1 MRHPPSLLALPLILV
16 ACAWQGPMPLEAGA
30 DSQESPLVVALDEEV
45 WRAVELQGL
54 TTKEYP
60 GGIRVVRVTIG
71 NATDGDHNVELRVLF
86 ADERGVLVGTDPPW
100 QTLLVPRAAFTLYE
114 AHSDGP
120 ATRFRVE
127 LRSP

>member
-1 MRHPPSLLALPLILV
+1 MRHMLSLLALLTLS
-16 ACAWQGPMPLEAGA
+16 ACAWKGPMPLEASA
-30 DSQESPLVVALDEEV
+30 EAEESPLVVALDEEV

-71 NATDGDHNVELRVLF
+71 NATEGDHNVELRVLF
-86 ADERGVLVGTDPPW
+86 ADERGVLVGEPPPW
-100 QTLLVPRAAFTLYE
+100 EGLVIPRAAFTLYE
-114 AHSDGP
+114 AHSPVP
-120 ATRFRVE
+120 ATRYRVE

>member
-1 MRHPPSLLALPLILV
+1 MRHLLPLLALLALT

-30 DSQESPLVVALDEEV
+30 EAEESPMVVALDEDV

-71 NATDGDHNVELRVLF
+71 NATEGDHNVELRVLF
-86 ADERGVLVGTDPPW
+86 ADERGVLVSEPPPW
-100 QTLLVPRAAFTLYE
+100 QTLVVPNAAFTLYE
-114 AHSDGP
+114 AHSTVP
-120 ATRFRVE
+120 ATRFQVE